1 VSDPSFVALV
11 HAGLD
16 EAGYGPLLGPLT
28 YGFSAFRCARGVGPD
43 WTRLAGATTR
53 EKAAAA
59 QFLFVA
65 DSKEVFD
72 RTPRGM
78 ARLEATALT
87 FLGARVCG
95 AAPERTSAHGT
106 SAHGTSSQGSTAL
119 ATAVLTAPACGRAL
133 VTCSPPG
140 LAPDDA
146 ELARHPWY
154 AALPAHLPA
163 HIGADVCA
171 AHGARLGAALGAAG
185 LEVVDAGVRVVP
197 VGALNRAF
205 AAHGNKGAAHFALG
219 GALVSSL
226 FERFGAE
233 GLELTCDRLGGRM
246 RYAQQLLSLLPW
258 SDLRTLREDAEWSEY
273 EVLQGERKLR
283 IRFVEKGDQH
293 WFSVALA
300 SCLAKY
306 ARELVMDAFNAHFA
320 RLDPGLA
327 PTAGYVQDGRRWL
340 ADSATARASAGLA
353 ADVLVRSR

>member
-1 VSDPSFVALV
+1 VSGPTFVARV

-28 YGFSAFRCARGVGPD
+28 YGFSAFRCARGVAPD
-43 WTRLAGATTR
+43 WARLAGATTR
-53 EKAAAA
+53 DNRAAAER
-59 QFLFVA
+59 LVVA

-78 ARLEATALT
+78 ARLEATALV
-87 FLGARVCG
+87 FLGARAPAADQGTLSTGHPSAG
-95 AAPERTSAHGT
+95 AQSPG
-106 SAHGTSSQGSTAL
+106 G
-119 ATAVLTAPACGRAL
+119 TAVVALRAPASGHAL
-133 VTCSPPG
+133 VTACPAG
-140 LAPDDA
+140 LAPDVV

-154 AALPAHLPA
+154 AGLPERLPAHTT
-163 HIGADVCA
+163 ADACI
-171 AHGARLGAALGAAG
+171 AHGTRLATTLEAAG

-205 AAHGNKGAAHFALG
+205 DAHGNKGAAHFALG
-219 GALVSSL
+219 GALVASL

-246 RYAQQLLSLLPW
+246 RYGQQLVSLLPW
-258 SDLRTLREDAEWSEY
+258 SDVRTLREDPEWSEY
-273 EVLQGERKLR
+273 EVLQGERRLR
-283 IRFVEKGDQH
+283 IRFVEKGDRH
-293 WFSVALA
+293 WFAVALA

-320 RLDPGLA
+320 RLDPSLA

-340 ADSATARASAGLA
+340 VDSAAARASAGLA
-353 ADVLVRSR
+353 EDVLVRSR

>member
-1 VSDPSFVALV
+1 VSAPSFAAHV

-53 EKAAAA
+53 NKADAARA
-59 QFLFVA
+59 LVVA

-78 ARLEATALT
+78 ARLEATALG
-87 FLGARVCG
+87 FLGAVARG
-95 AAPERTSAHGT
+95 
-106 SAHGTSSQGSTAL
+106 
-119 ATAVLTAPACGRAL
+119 APASGR
-133 VTCSPPG
+133 G
-140 LAPDDA
+140 LLACCPSGLEPA
-146 ELARHPWY
+146 EHELTRHPWY
-154 AALPAHLPA
+154 VALPDTLPA
-163 HIGADVCA
+163 HIGSAECA
-171 AHGARLGAALGAAG
+171 GHSGRLGVALAGAG

-205 AAHGNKGAAHFALG
+205 DAHGNKGAAHFALG
-219 GALVSSL
+219 GALVTSL

-246 RYAQQLLSLLPW
+246 RYGQQLQSLLPW
-258 SDLRTLREDAEWSEY
+258 SEVRTLREEPVWSEY
-273 EVLQGERKLR
+273 EVVAGERKLR
-283 IRFVEKGDQH
+283 IRFVEKGDRH
-293 WFSVALA
+293 WFAVALA

-306 ARELVMDAFNAHFA
+306 ARELVMGAFNAHFA
-320 RLDPGLA
+320 RLDPSLA

-340 ADSATARASAGLA
+340 VDSATARAGAGLA
-353 ADVLVRSR
+353 EDVLVRSR